1 MQQENADVL
10 TGVDSEDD
18 STEVSQIM
26 EKLTKLAYYQQMDN
40 YLSYGRWDL
49 DQEDIERI
57 RKDEE
62 AKQRVS
68 RLRTVG
74 RVHNCFSR
82 RLAKSGFSYANGGS
96 LSICGTWVAFFPRP
110 LQSPR
115 KSGRRS
121 VECQIWGKTSSGPVL
136 FP

>member
-1 MQQENADVL
+1 MRMQQENADVL

-74 RVHNCFSR
+74 RVHNCFSKTTV
-82 RLAKSGFSYANGGS
+82 AKSGFF
-96 LSICGTWVAFFPRP
+96 IR
-110 LQSPR
+110 
-115 KSGRRS
+115 
-121 VECQIWGKTSSGPVL
+121 
-136 FP
+136 